1 MTSWMTRLFLIAALG
16 ALALPLALAGEL
28 LHADKEDA
36 VQPQPYAAD
45 KALDGNPTG
54 SVAALKGLAEGG
66 LQQGD
71 GVALKSALSL
81 LAGGDSA
88 GALTAGATIPK
99 DTLDHQILTW
109 ALALNGADM
118 SSNALA
124 ASLTELTAWPGQAAI
139 RRNLERAVLRENAA
153 PDTVI
158 ALLDGVQPLTFE
170 GVVALTGA
178 RLARGERE
186 KATALIVPY
195 WRKAKL
201 DAAQEARILRDF
213 GMIIPVS
220 AHRARMEQM
229 LHLDR
234 VASAERIAGRAGAPE
249 ITKAWGAVLRKQAD
263 AGLLLDAVPAGQ
275 RASAAYIFAKSRH
288 LRWSGKYRE
297 AAETMLKAPTEASL
311 LVDPDA
317 WWIERRVLS
326 RELLD
331 LGDARTAYKLAAAHA
346 AESPANAAD
355 AEFHAGWYALQGL
368 HDAKLAAPHF
378 ARIAKIA
385 EGPISLARA
394 HYWLGRAAEADS
406 RPEDA
411 RASFA
416 LAAHYGTTFYGQL
429 AAARLGSS
437 ALTAEAPSP
446 SPSDRLAFAARPA
459 VQAIM
464 RLEALGQTALAD
476 LLYRDLAGE
485 LASPGEVALLAGMA
499 QQRGDHF
506 LALRVGK
513 LAAARGLDIGALT
526 HPVGAIPGEA
536 QIGGA
541 GTALAYAIAR
551 QESEFNVG
559 AVSRAGARGL
569 LQLMPGTAQAM
580 AKRAGLPY
588 SASKLT
594 SDAAYNATLGAAYL
608 DDQLA
613 RFDGSY
619 VLTFAGY
626 NAGPRRAA
634 EWTKRYG
641 DPRGM
646 DLDAIVD
653 WIERIPYTET
663 RSYVQ
668 RVMENYQVYKA
679 RLSGTFDIATDLKR
693 GR

>member
-1 MTSWMTRLFLIAALG
+1 MTGWMTRLFLIAALG
-16 ALALPLALAGEL
+16 ALALPLAIAGEF
-28 LHADKEDA
+28 LHADKKDA
-36 VQPQPYAAD
+36 VRPQPYAAD
-45 KALDGNPTG
+45 RTLDGSATG
-54 SVAALKGLAEGG
+54 SIAALKGLA
-66 LQQGD
+66 D
-71 GVALKSALSL
+71 GKPEQDDGTALKAALSL
-81 LAGGDSA
+81 LADGRIAD
-88 GALTAGATIPK
+88 ALTAGATVPRN
-99 DTLDHQILTW
+99 TLDHQILSW
-109 ALALNGADM
+109 ALALDGGM
-118 SSNALA
+118 TSNALA
-124 ASLTELTAWPGQAAI
+124 ASLKELAAWPGQAAV
-139 RRNLERAVLRENAA
+139 RRNLERALLRENAA
-153 PDTVI
+153 PDAAVT
-158 ALLDGVQPLTFE
+158 LLAGAQPLTFQ
-170 GVVALTGA
+170 GIVALTGA
-178 RLARGERE
+178 HLARGEKE
-186 KATALIVPY
+186 KAEALIISY
-195 WRKAKL
+195 WRKARL
-201 DAAQEARILRDF
+201 EAPEEARILRDF
-213 GMIIPVS
+213 GTLIPVS

-229 LHLDR
+229 LHFDR
-234 VASAERIAGRAGAPE
+234 VSSAERVAERAGAVE
-249 ITKAWGAVLRKQAD
+249 IAKAWGAVLRKQPD
-263 AGLLLDAVPAGQ
+263 AGKLLDAVPAEQ
-275 RASAAYIFAKSRH
+275 RKSAAYIFAKSRH
-288 LRWSGKYRE
+288 LRWSGKYKE
-297 AAETMLKAPTEASL
+297 AAEMMLRAPTEASL

-331 LGDARTAYKLAAAHA
+331 LGDARTAYELAAAHA

-368 HDAKLAAPHF
+368 HDASRAAPHF
-378 ARIAKIA
+378 ARIAEIA

-394 HYWLGRAAEADS
+394 HYWLGRTAEADK
-406 RPEDA
+406 RPQDA
-411 RASFA
+411 QAFFA
-416 LAAHYGTTFYGQL
+416 RAAHYGTTFYGQL
-429 AAARLGSS
+429 AAARLGNS
-437 ALTAEAPSP
+437 ALMAEAPLP
-446 SPSDRLAFAARPA
+446 SPSDKLAFAARPA
-459 VQAIM
+459 VQAIT
-464 RLEALGQTALAD
+464 RLEALGQTTLAD

-485 LASPGEVALLAGMA
+485 LASPGEVALLSGMA

-526 HPVGAIPGEA
+526 HPMGAIPGEA

-541 GTALAYAIAR
+541 GAALAYAIAR

-580 AKRAGLPY
+580 AKRAGLAY

-594 SDAAYNATLGAAYL
+594 TDAAYNATLGATYL

-634 EWTKRYG
+634 EWAKRYG
-641 DPRGM
+641 DPREM
-646 DLDAIVD
+646 KLDAIVD

-679 RLSGTFDIATDLKR
+679 RLSGKFDITADLTR